1 MTGWFF
7 RLLQVAAF
15 VLVEQSLALGV
26 KNITVLLKG
35 HIAQPHQIMIRV
47 FLFALCCQML
57 RTCSLPD
64 LSRLF
69 SAQQDSAVANANVA
83 PENNLEIEDL
93 DEAAK
98 DDDQSETEE

>member
-1 MTGWFF
+1 
-7 RLLQVAAF
+7 
-15 VLVEQSLALGV
+15 
-26 KNITVLLKG
+26 
-35 HIAQPHQIMIRV
+35 
-47 FLFALCCQML
+47 ML

-69 SAQQDSAVANANVA
+69 RAQQDSAVVCGANVA
-83 PENNLEIEDL
+83 PDNNLVIEDL

>member
-1 MTGWFF
+1 MSE
-7 RLLQVAAF
+7 LHINAVHVA
-15 VLVEQSLALGV
+15 
-26 KNITVLLKG
+26 
-35 HIAQPHQIMIRV
+35 
-47 FLFALCCQML
+47 LFGLSSQML

-69 SAQQDSAVANANVA
+69 SAQQDSAVTNTNVA
-83 PENNLEIEDL
+83 PDNNLEIEDL

>member
-1 MTGWFF
+1 MVVTWFSKHNRDGIIYF
-7 RLLQVAAF
+7 F
-15 VLVEQSLALGV
+15 VLAIYYWIVNQD
-26 KNITVLLKG
+26 
-35 HIAQPHQIMIRV
+35 
-47 FLFALCCQML
+47 FLSEPRQAIVHVTLFCQML

-69 SAQQDSAVANANVA
+69 SPQQGSAVTSDANVA
-83 PENNLEIEDL
+83 PNNNLEIEDL